1 MARSKR
7 IQDLYFGVICPDWLV
22 AKGGRGVVNLFDLC
36 GIRYYAARYRL
47 RESGCGFNRAI
58 CGDPLFFVFGD
69 VWSRCEFEFV
79 INSFPEKGEGSK
91 MSIFDMYVTPNKQ
104 LLLNMIDECSEGSA
118 RTYIREWKKEHL
130 TR

>member
-1 MARSKR
+1 MQQGIACVN
-7 IQDLYFGVICPDWLV
+7 QGVGLIELFV
-22 AKGGRGVVNLFDLC
+22 ATP
-36 GIRYYAARYRL
+36 
-47 RESGCGFNRAI
+47 SS
-58 CGDPLFFVFGD
+58 FVFGD

-118 RTYIREWKKEHL
+118 RTYIREWKKEHP

>member
-1 MARSKR
+1 
-7 IQDLYFGVICPDWLV
+7 
-22 AKGGRGVVNLFDLC
+22 
-36 GIRYYAARYRL
+36 
-47 RESGCGFNRAI
+47 
-58 CGDPLFFVFGD
+58 
-69 VWSRCEFEFV
+69 
-79 INSFPEKGEGSK
+79 